1 MMSAHPTQRSSL
13 GFRFL
18 IITPFLL
25 ITTLALDAPIA
36 RAESSLGSAP
46 SGKKSLLVPSV
57 ITILTRGVPA
67 TPTQA
72 QSGSVAGVGG
82 VLRSYY
88 HPVSQRQIYDP
99 GDLRHSLL
107 PSGIQLTLQL
117 TIQKKNA
124 QATISLQNPALL
136 KAVL

>member
-82 VLRSYY
+82 VLRHYY
-88 HPVSQRQIYDP
+88 PVSQHQIYGP
-99 GDLRHSLL
+99 GNLRHSLL
-107 PSGIQLTLQL
+107 PSGNQLTLQL
-117 TIQKKNA
+117 TIQRKKA
-124 QATISLQNPALL
+124 QATISRQNSALL

>member
-1 MMSAHPTQRSSL
+1 MSAHTTQRSSL
-13 GFRFL
+13 GFHFFL
-18 IITPFLL
+18 IPFLL

-36 RAESSLGSAP
+36 HAESSLGSAL

-57 ITILTRGVPA
+57 INILTRGVPA
-67 TPTQA
+67 TPRQA

-82 VLRSYY
+82 VLRYY
-88 HPVSQRQIYDP
+88 YPVSQHQIYDP
-99 GDLRHSLL
+99 GDLSHSLL
-107 PSGIQLTLQL
+107 PSENQLTLQL
-117 TIQKKNA
+117 TIQRKNA

>member
-1 MMSAHPTQRSSL
+1 MSAHPTQRSSL
-13 GFRFL
+13 GFRFF
-18 IITPFLL
+18 IIIPFLL

-36 RAESSLGSAP
+36 RAESSCGSAP

-67 TPTQA
+67 PPTQA
-72 QSGSVAGVGG
+72 HSGSVAGVGG
-82 VLRSYY
+82 VLRYY
-88 HPVSQRQIYDP
+88 YYPVSQHQIYDL
-99 GDLRHSLL
+99 GDLRHSLRS
-107 PSGIQLTLQL
+107 SGIQLTLQL